1 MAEKVRR
8 ESLGRLRDKLR
19 EARARG
25 TNVQCEAIEATME
38 EVKKLDTGIFAPITR
53 QPVVGALLLPFGS
66 AGISALV
73 QFFH

>member
-1 MAEKVRR
+1 
-8 ESLGRLRDKLR
+8 
-19 EARARG
+19 
-25 TNVQCEAIEATME
+25 ME

-53 QPVVGALLLPFGS
+53 QPLVGALLLPFGS